1 MIMKISLYL
10 IKIILLSQFTLAPSH
25 SQNIDVEDVYKSL
38 EWKFVGPHRGG
49 RSTTVSGFVSKPY
62 TFLMGTTGGG
72 VWKTT
77 DAGNT
82 WENVSDGQIT
92 VGSIG
97 AIAVAPSDEN
107 VVYVGTGSAEPRG
120 NISTGKGVYKSTDM
134 GETWKFIGLPKAGL
148 IGKISI
154 HPKNPDIVYVA
165 VLGNIFGENKERG
178 IYKTTDGGKSWN
190 KIHYI
195 SERTG
200 ARDVEI
206 NPDNEN
212 ELLASFWTV
221 RRKPW
226 TLVDGSDEGGVFM
239 SKDGGENWKKLTE
252 GLPKGLTGKIQVEY
266 SPANSKRLW
275 AMIQAQKEEE
285 GGLYRSDDG
294 GKSWERVNSDHKL
307 RQRGWYYSHITAD
320 PVNENIIYASNT
332 GFYKSID
339 GGKTFDKRIRTPHGD
354 NHGVWINP
362 SNTDIMINCNDGGGN
377 VTLNGG
383 ETWST
388 QYNQPTSEFYRLTV
402 DNQFPFRLYAGQ
414 QDNSTISVPSRGM
427 PSLTPFENWFNAGGV
442 ECSDIAVHPTNPNII
457 YATGYSGEFT
467 YKNLETG
474 EEYER
479 TPYVHLTEGTR
490 QDELLYR
497 FQWNYPVFISQFNP
511 DNVYV
516 GSNVVHMTSDKA
528 KNWEVI
534 SPDLTRR
541 LLEQDPEKA
550 DIPGGPIQND
560 ATGVEVYSSIF
571 ALEESPHNEGEI
583 WAGSDDGL
591 IHITRDGGK
600 NWENITPNKI
610 IPFQGTINKIE
621 LSYNKPGRAIVAVYN
636 YRNDDPKPYIILTND
651 YGRSWKL
658 ISQDNGIPED
668 HFVRAVAEDPSKD
681 GLIYAGTEFGV
692 YVSFNDG
699 ESWNSLQLNL
709 PHVPITDMEVTQN
722 DLVISTQGRG
732 FWLLDKINLLQEVT
746 SIVKNSNIPHI
757 FKPEK
762 ALRTTLGSWRSGS
775 IGYENDI
782 SFYLPNDTEI
792 SKVSILIKDEKGHEV
807 IDLMEND
814 EYLHDVDYDSTTIYS
829 GVHTFYWDLSYKAPK
844 LQSDF
849 VSMYYSARGG
859 YGPDALPGNYFIEIG
874 INDEVFTQKLE
885 ISVDPRWEISYDEL
899 AKQFNTA
906 NTVKDMIEES
916 QKKLE
921 EMRNISEQIRRFI
934 TLTKEK
940 DYHVEIRDNGE
951 KIIRM
956 LRIIEEN
963 LYQDKIE
970 TSQDEINYPRKW
982 TNHIT
987 HLYNRITTDDQ
998 EPNDGMMERLEEL
1011 KNDYEKYIE
1020 PYEKVISNELKSFT
1034 GLLAKYGVNG
1044 IILD

>member
-1 MIMKISLYL
+1 
-10 IKIILLSQFTLAPSH
+10 
-25 SQNIDVEDVYKSL
+25 
-38 EWKFVGPHRGG
+38 
-49 RSTTVSGFVSKPY
+49 VS
-62 TFLMGTTGGG
+62 
-72 VWKTT
+72 
-77 DAGNT
+77 
-82 WENVSDGQIT
+82 
-92 VGSIG
+92 
-97 AIAVAPSDEN
+97 
-107 VVYVGTGSAEPRG
+107 
-120 NISTGKGVYKSTDM
+120 
-134 GETWKFIGLPKAGL
+134 
-148 IGKISI
+148 
-154 HPKNPDIVYVA
+154 
-165 VLGNIFGENKERG
+165 
-178 IYKTTDGGKSWN
+178 
-190 KIHYI
+190 
-195 SERTG
+195 
-200 ARDVEI
+200 
-206 NPDNEN
+206 
-212 ELLASFWTV
+212 
-221 RRKPW
+221 
-226 TLVDGSDEGGVFM
+226 
-239 SKDGGENWKKLTE
+239 
-252 GLPKGLTGKIQVEY
+252 
-266 SPANSKRLW
+266 
-275 AMIQAQKEEE
+275 
-285 GGLYRSDDG
+285 
-294 GKSWERVNSDHKL
+294 
-307 RQRGWYYSHITAD
+307 
-320 PVNENIIYASNT
+320 
-332 GFYKSID
+332 
-339 GGKTFDKRIRTPHGD
+339 
-354 NHGVWINP
+354 
-362 SNTDIMINCNDGGGN
+362 
-377 VTLNGG
+377 
-383 ETWST
+383 
-388 QYNQPTSEFYRLTV
+388 
-402 DNQFPFRLYAGQ
+402 
-414 QDNSTISVPSRGM
+414 
-427 PSLTPFENWFNAGGV
+427 
-442 ECSDIAVHPTNPNII
+442 
-457 YATGYSGEFT
+457 FT

-474 EEYER
+474 EEYQR

-497 FQWNYPVFISQFNP
+497 FQWNYPVFVSQFNP

-516 GSNVVHMTSDKA
+516 GSNVIHMTSDKA

-541 LLEQDPEKA
+541 LLDQDPEKA
-550 DIPGGPIQND
+550 EIPGGPIQND

-600 NWENITPNKI
+600 NWENITPKKI

-621 LSYNKPGRAIVAVYN
+621 LSSSKPGRAIVAVYN

-658 ISQDNGIPED
+658 ISKDNGIPDD

-681 GLIYAGTEFGV
+681 GLIYAGTEFGA

-732 FWLLDKINLLQEVT
+732 FWLLDKINLLQEV
-746 SIVKNSNIPHI
+746 SFVDKNNDKPHI
-757 FKPEK
+757 FKPEE
-762 ALRTTLGSWRSGS
+762 AMRTTLGGWRSGS

-782 SFYLPNDTEI
+782 SFYLPDDTDI

-859 YGPDALPGNYFIEIG
+859 YGPDALPGNYIIEID
-874 INDEVFTQKLE
+874 INDEVFTQILE

-921 EMRNISEQIRRFI
+921 EMRNISEQIRRLL

-956 LRIIEEN
+956 LRDIEEN

-1011 KNDYEKYIE
+1011 KNDYETYIE
-1020 PYEKVISNELKSFT
+1020 PYDKVISNELKSFT
-1034 GLLAKYGVNG
+1034 GLLTKYGVEG